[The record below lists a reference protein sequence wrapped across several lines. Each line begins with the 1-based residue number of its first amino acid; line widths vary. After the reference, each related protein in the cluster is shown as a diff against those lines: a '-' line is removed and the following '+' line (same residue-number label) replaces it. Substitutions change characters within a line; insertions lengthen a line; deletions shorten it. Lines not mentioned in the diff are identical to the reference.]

1 MRPPV
6 AEPARGHRR
15 RLIAALLAATVGFAI
30 WRFSLQLSGRQE
42 PWDGSFLRYCLLVAG
57 CGAVCAWVA
66 APRRALNKLL
76 FPAAFLLGE
85 IACLAIQPDRWSLWP
100 LALVALAFGA
110 LPAVAGVALVHRFTG
125 VTAAK

>member
-1 MRPPV
+1 MRSAV
-6 AEPARGHRR
+6 AQPSHGHRR
-15 RLIAALLAATVGFAI
+15 RLIAALLAAAVGFAI

-42 PWDGSFLRYCLLVAG
+42 PWDGSFLQYCLLVAG
-57 CGAVCAWVA
+57 SGAVCAWVA
-66 APRRALNKLL
+66 APRRALDKLL

-100 LALVALAFGA
+100 LALVTLACGA

-125 VTAAK
+125 VAADK